1 GTSAHAAEGPAPNAS
16 LHRIDSCAAR
26 GRDLYRYDLIPPKE
40 IIRPESARIAI
51 QGIQPKGLD
60 ESGEAVKPIGKT
72 IQSIFP
78 YYPLSRR
85 IGHVARK
92 EPLPLEQL
100 TIEDLEDAIFD
111 VRLNANKIYQD
122 IFEEFCYTADTNR
135 S

>member
-1 GTSAHAAEGPAPNAS
+1 DFYDKYESHSIFDEFTPEEMGIQLRLFHEVFYCSRCSALATERTCPHDIRYRINISGTGIRE
-16 LHRIDSCAAR
+16 L
-26 GRDLYRYDLIPPKE
+26 LRYGFIPPKE

-92 EPLPLEQL
+92 EP
-100 TIEDLEDAIFD
+100 
-111 VRLNANKIYQD
+111 
-122 IFEEFCYTADTNR
+122 
-135 S
+135 